1 MQHAEGC
8 VTPALSLVSC
18 EVRGDFLPKGDE
30 LLQVVLLQEGN
41 QKWPSLL
48 TDHGVSCW
56 LVGIFWN

>member
-18 EVRGDFLPKGDE
+18 EVRGDFCQRETE
-30 LLQVVLLQEGN
+30 LLVVLLQEGN
-41 QKWPSLL
+41 QKWPSLI

>member
-8 VTPALSLVSC
+8 VTSALSLASC
-18 EVRGDFLPKGDE
+18 EVRGVFCQRETG
-30 LLQVVLLQEGN
+30 LLVVLLQEGN